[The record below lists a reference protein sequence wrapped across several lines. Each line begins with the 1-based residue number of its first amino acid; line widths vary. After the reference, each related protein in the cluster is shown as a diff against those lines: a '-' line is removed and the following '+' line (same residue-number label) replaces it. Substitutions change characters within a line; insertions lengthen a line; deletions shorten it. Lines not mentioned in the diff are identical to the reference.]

1 MSGRSIAAMGARP
14 WVEVADGR
22 ILAITQGDL
31 ARVLADAVVNAANES
46 LIPGGGVDAAIH
58 RGGGPAILRDL
69 ASRYGS
75 QRHLATGDAVVTTA
89 GLLPAR
95 WVIHAVGPVWRG
107 GGDGER
113 DLLEAAYRASLARAD
128 EVGARSIAFP
138 AISCGVYGYPL
149 DEGAEVGLR
158 TVADGLAHTRS
169 VQKATFVLFSFDTYA
184 IFQRALDRL
193 AEDRTAA

>member
-1 MSGRSIAAMGARP
+1 MSQNRDQLKRISI
-14 WVEVADGR
+14 VNADITTLR
-22 ILAITQGDL
+22 VDAI
-31 ARVLADAVVNAANES
+31 VNAANES

-69 ASRYGS
+69 ASRYGRE
-75 QRHLATGDAVVTTA
+75 RHLDTGDAVVTTA

-95 WVIHAVGPVWRG
+95 WVVHAVGPVWQG
-107 GGDGER
+107 GGHGER
-113 DLLEAAYRASLARAD
+113 LLLESAYRSSLARAD

-149 DEGAEVGLR
+149 EEGAEVGLR
-158 TVADGLAHTRS
+158 TVADGLAQARS

-184 IFQRALDRL
+184 IFQRALDRI
-193 AEDRTAA
+193 AEERNAA